1 MHDTRLV
8 SPDLVVA
15 GELTLA
21 LVHRYEFEADDNVLW
36 DGGVLKL
43 SVDDGPWEDVSA
55 WVDPGYDGV
64 LTDEAGNP
72 LALREAFTGT
82 SPSWPAPDLL
92 VLDFGDALVGHTVNL
107 SLRIGTNPAGTGFG
121 WELTLLETSGL
132 SNLPFPAEV
141 DNVAHAGTQFADA
154 DGDGFGDRGRTVT
167 LCSDEPGYVDD
178 DTDCDDGLEVNPAA
192 VEVCDGLDDDCD
204 GTVDVGAADAAT
216 WHADADGDGF
226 TDPAASTTAC
236 APPPGYAAATAPV
249 DCDDG
254 DDGVHPGAEDLAG
267 DGIDQDCSGADAAL
281 PDGDDDGGRGGEEDR
296 GGCGCGTGAA
306 PSGLG
311 LLGALALA
319 RRRRRLRG

>member
-1 MHDTRLV
+1 MSR
-8 SPDLVVA
+8 A
-15 GELTLA
+15 GPPVRVRGRRRRSRTA
-21 LVHRYEFEADDNVLW
+21 ACSSS
-36 DGGVLKL
+36 

-107 SLRIGTNPAGTGFG
+107 SLRIGTD
-121 WELTLLETSGL
+121 SGRHR
-132 SNLPFPAEV
+132 V
-141 DNVAHAGTQFADA
+141 RVGADA
-154 DGDGFGDRGRTVT
+154 ARDERAVEPALPGGGRRRHHARDAVRRRRRRRVRRPRPHRHPVLRRARLRRRRHRLRRRARRGQPGRGRGVRRPRRRLRRDRGRRRRRRRHLARGRRRRRVHR
-167 LCSDEPGYVDD
+167 PGGEH
-178 DTDCDDGLEVNPAA
+178 DGL
-192 VEVCDGLDDDCD
+192 LL
-204 GTVDVGAADAAT
+204 
-216 WHADADGDGF
+216 
-226 TDPAASTTAC
+226 
-236 APPPGYAAATAPV
+236 PGYAAATAPV

-267 DGIDQDCSGADAAL
+267 DGIDQDCSAQTRRSPTATTS
-281 PDGDDDGGRGGEEDR
+281 GGRGGEEDR

-319 RRRRRLRG
+319 RRRRPLRG